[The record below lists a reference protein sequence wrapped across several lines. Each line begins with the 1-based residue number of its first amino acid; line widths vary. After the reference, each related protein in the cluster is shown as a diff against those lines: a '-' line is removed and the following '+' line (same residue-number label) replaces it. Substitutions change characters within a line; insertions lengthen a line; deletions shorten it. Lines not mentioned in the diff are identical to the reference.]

1 MISILFAIK
10 VLLVA
15 AGVVLVFQ
23 GGSLMV
29 LSLFLDSYKRNR
41 SLYAVT
47 LALGLLLIVMAFLL
61 IPS

>member
-47 LALGLLLIVMAFLL
+47 LALGVLLIVMAFLL